1 MIDWTP
7 IEVDYRI
14 GKMSMKAIAAKHG
27 VAYSGVRKKVIDEG
41 WTQDLTPMVQ
51 AATRAELTK
60 QSRERAEKA
69 KAEKMA
75 EQAAKKAEQA
85 EKSQEQARQKVIQQ
99 EESKPSDADVVAAS
113 SSEDVA
119 TITSAIDA
127 AVIEN
132 VAVINRHRNMAD
144 ALMRLVGTLAAEVK
158 TLTDDEQDP
167 DKRRESLG
175 DRVDAVRKL
184 SQTVATVVDVERKA
198 HNLDEKAGSEDSLA
212 EFIRSLQGSSLPIV
226 HHDPEADE
234 E

>member
-14 GKMSMKAIAAKHG
+14 GKMSMKAIATKHG
-27 VAYSGVRKKVIDEG
+27 VAYSGLRKRAIDEG

-60 QSRERAEKA
+60 QSHER
-69 KAEKMA
+69 
-75 EQAAKKAEQA
+75 AKKAKKAA
-85 EKSQEQARQKVIQQ
+85 ETPTQRHD
-99 EESKPSDADVVAAS
+99 KPSDADVVAITAC
-113 SSEDVA
+113 EDVA
-119 TITSAIDA
+119 VITSSIDA
-127 AVIEN
+127 AVLEN
-132 VAVINRHRNMAD
+132 VAVINRHRKMAD
-144 ALMRLVGTLAAEVK
+144 ALMRLVGRLANEVK

-167 DKRRESLG
+167 NRRRESLG

-198 HNLDEKAGSEDSLA
+198 HNLDEKAGTEDSLA
-212 EFIRSLQGSSLPIV
+212 EFIRGLQGSSLPIV
-226 HHDPEADE
+226 HQDPEANE